1 MSLIF
6 LGSAAI
12 LVTFQSSKE
21 ITMGALVLFLIIVAA
36 VFLLAVGIYN
46 GLVVLRNRC
55 QNAWSQVDVQ
65 LKRRYDLIPN
75 LVETVKGYAKHE
87 SGVFQN
93 VTEARAKA
101 IGAGSVKDQGL
112 AESQLQGALKSLFAV
127 AEAYPDLKANQNF
140 LMLQEELSGTEGKIA
155 YARQFYNDTVMK
167 FNQKQQVFPS
177 NVIAGMFGFKEREY
191 FEITEPAA
199 KEPVKVQF

>member
-1 MSLIF
+1 M
-6 LGSAAI
+6 AP
-12 LVTFQSSKE
+12 
-21 ITMGALVLFLIIVAA
+21 LVLFLAIVG
-36 VFLLAVGIYN
+36 VLLIAAVGIYN
-46 GLVVLRNRC
+46 GLIALRNRC

-75 LVETVKGYAKHE
+75 LIETVKGYAKHE
-87 SGVFQN
+87 SGVFQS
-93 VTEARAKA
+93 VTEARTKA
-101 IGAGSVKDQGL
+101 MAAGTVKDQGQ
-112 AESQLQGALKSLFAV
+112 AETMLQGALKSLFAV

-177 NVIAGMFGFKEREY
+177 NLIANMFGFKEREY
-191 FEITEPAA
+191 FEITEAAA